1 MAERTKALLNNA
13 KFFVGSK
20 LTRLR
25 GAADDYFTI
34 SKASDVGSSI
44 GGIQGDTMHIARVQN
59 LYTAT
64 LTLISASKAV
74 GVLLALQGNS
84 FPVKVQFNDFEL
96 VGSGIITN
104 VGDWVASLTGTTRN
118 ISMNVSYISG
128 NVLTGVGEL
137 DEV

>member
-1 MAERTKALLNNA
+1 MAEITKALLNNA

-20 LTRLR
+20 LQRLR
-25 GAADDYFTI
+25 GAAEDYFTV
-34 SKASDVGSSI
+34 SKASDVGSSV
-44 GGIQGDTMHIARVQN
+44 GGIQGDVMHIVRQQN

-84 FPVKVQFNDFEL
+84 FPVKVEFNDFTL
-96 VGSGIITN
+96 NGSGIITN

-118 ISMNVSYISG
+118 ISMNIAYISG
-128 NVLTGVGEL
+128 NVLTGIGEL